1 LTTESGSPPKTQL
14 FLDVDTPRDQALFQ
28 RLTIRFGILAATT
41 SLVGLITAGLG
52 ISLTGSINNKMI
64 AFSAALIWIFLGALL
79 AYQSVRPVKWLTGL
93 FLQLFLLIIAAGAAL
108 EFFFSVQ
115 GSHFVLETLF
125 VRVGAV
131 VLGPSSSP
139 ISPVAAAL
147 AVLASLAAAIFIR
160 GSGKVERPLWGR
172 HAISILG
179 AVITL
184 VSFTFVLSYAYGNPL
199 LYGTSYIPIAFLSAL
214 SAFFIGLTL
223 IAGAGPRAFPIRY
236 MIGNSTRASLLR
248 GFVPLVAAIA
258 LVENI
263 MFIGLSSWFD
273 VRDAVLLS
281 TILVVFI
288 LATAGVVSRVSGKMG
303 SALDKAEAELV
314 RKNEDLGAMNEELT
328 ATQEELRQTNDDL
341 IGHERNLM
349 EKNDELNALNEEL
362 TATQEELRQNIDEL
376 TRTESGLRESEAR
389 LRRFYDSGLIGVI
402 YWNMRG
408 EILDANDKFLEI
420 TGYSREDLAKG
431 RINWIHMTP
440 PEFRHL
446 DEASVKELSTTGMNA
461 KPFEKEYFRKDGTR
475 VPILVAGAML
485 DEAKE
490 NGVAFVLD
498 ITRRKQVEDELKR
511 QHDDL
516 NAAYEE
522 ITATQEELRQNFDEL
537 TQREHDLNKAL
548 VEKEVL
554 LSEIHHRVKNNLT
567 AFISLLSLEGSTE
580 DSPAGKL
587 LKQDLQNR
595 ARSMALVHETLYRT
609 NMYDEVDMGLY
620 LTTLTDQI
628 ANSFQTTR
636 SVKTVV
642 DAHGVMLDIPRAT
655 PAGLII
661 NELITNSF
669 KYAFPESFDSY
680 EERDASPTITITL
693 SKVDG
698 MYELTFRDN
707 GVGLPPGVDLPT
719 TRTLG
724 LKLVNFLARHQLRA
738 KIDVNVAFGTEFV
751 FRFKE

>member
-1 LTTESGSPPKTQL
+1 LTTDPGSPQNDKP
-14 FLDVDTPRDQALFQ
+14 FRDADTPQDRVLFQ
-28 RLTIRFGILAATT
+28 RLTSMFGTLAVAA
-41 SLVGLITAGLG
+41 SLVGLLTAALG
-52 ISLTGSINNKMI
+52 ISLTGPINNKMI
-64 AFSAALIWIFLGALL
+64 AFSAALIWIFLGGML
-79 AYQSVRPVKWLTGL
+79 AYQSVRPLKWLTGL
-93 FLQLFLLIIAAGAAL
+93 FLQMFLLIIAAGAAL

-115 GSHFVLETLF
+115 GSHFVLETLV
-125 VRVGAV
+125 VRAGTV

-147 AVLASLAAAIFIR
+147 AVMASLAAALLIH
-160 GSGKVERPLWGR
+160 GSTWVEKPLWGR

-179 AVITL
+179 GAITL

-223 IAGAGPRAFPIRY
+223 TAGAGPRAFPVRY
-236 MIGNSTRASLLR
+236 MIGESTRASLLR
-248 GFVPLVAAIA
+248 EFVPLVAVIA

-263 MFIGLSSWFD
+263 VFVSLSSWFD

-281 TILVVFI
+281 AILVLFI
-288 LATAGVVSRVSGKMG
+288 VVTAGVVSRVSGRLG
-303 SALDKAEAELV
+303 GALDRAEAELV

-341 IGHERNLM
+341 IGHERTLM
-349 EKNDELNALNEEL
+349 EKNDALNALNEEL
-362 TATQEELRQNIDEL
+362 TVTQEELHQNIDEL
-376 TRTESGLRESEAR
+376 TRAEKTIRESEERFRTIAEMSPVQLSIAR
-389 LRRFYDSGLIGVI
+389 ASDGGLLYSNPEYERAFGFASGEFTGHKTPDLYFDPADREKILGIFRKSGRVENYEVRVKKKNGTPFWINVSLRPIRFLGNDS
-402 YWNMRG
+402 
-408 EILDANDKFLEI
+408 ILA
-420 TGYSREDLAKG
+420 
-431 RINWIHMTP
+431 
-440 PEFRHL
+440 
-446 DEASVKELSTTGMNA
+446 ASVDLTGRKNAEEELM
-461 KPFEKEYFRKDGTR
+461 
-475 VPILVAGAML
+475 
-485 DEAKE
+485 
-490 NGVAFVLD
+490 
-498 ITRRKQVEDELKR
+498 RR
-511 QHDDL
+511 HDDL

-522 ITATQEELRQNFDEL
+522 ITATQEELRQNVDEL
-537 TQREHDLNKAL
+537 IQREHDLNKAL

-609 NMYDEVDMGLY
+609 NMYDEVDMELY

-628 ANSFQTTR
+628 ANSIQTQR

-642 DAHGVMLDIPRAT
+642 NAHGVMLDIPRAT

-669 KYAFPESFDSY
+669 KYAFPESFNPSI
-680 EERDASPTITITL
+680 ERGAPPTITITL
-693 SKVDG
+693 SKEGG
-698 MYELTFRDN
+698 MYELTFQDN
-707 GVGLPPGVDLPT
+707 GVGLPPGVDIT
-719 TRTLG
+719 TTKTLG

-738 KIDVNVAFGTEFV
+738 KIEVSVACGTEFV